1 MLWFGERKELENKYY
16 EWVEKESVNDCP
28 FNVIC
33 FLQINSLIDVEKAR
47 KFIRGDSKWNFAA
60 IL

>member
-1 MLWFGERKELENKYY
+1 MFWFSEREELENKYY
-16 EWVEKESVNDCP
+16 EWIEKESVKDCP
-28 FNVIC
+28 FNVIS

-47 KFIRGDSKWNFAA
+47 RFIRGDSKWSFAA

>member
-47 KFIRGDSKWNFAA
+47 KFIRGDSKWNFAV

>member
-33 FLQINSLIDVEKAR
+33 FLQINGLIDVEKAR
-47 KFIRGDSKWNFAA
+47 KFIRGDSK
-60 IL
+60 